1 MALVKECDLYGS
13 LEPFEIWNLYGGDH
27 LEDGQAL
34 YFFTRLKK
42 VSVNDSRICR
52 RAGSGTWA
60 GEDSGDRIMSAGNV
74 VGFKKRFRYE
84 NHGSPHGGDW
94 IMHEF
99 AIDSSLLRQHQNPDD
114 DIVLCR
120 MKKNLLSKKNKF
132 KQYCINS
139 EPSKRSKI
147 EPVPIVVQQD
157 IQVFESEEE
166 LVDTRLMFDPQELF
180 SSLDQVPLLQE
191 SAQESGF
198 ISSTI
203 EVEDDLIWDDML
215 KDV

>member
-1 MALVKECDLYGS
+1 MVDFPISVGYRFLPTDTELVSYYLFNKLETELPFNDLEMALVKECDLYGS
-13 LEPFEIWNLYGGDH
+13 LDPFEVWNLYGGDH

-42 VSVNDSRICR
+42 VSVNGSRICR
-52 RAGSGTWA
+52 RVGSGTWA

-84 NHGSPHGGDW
+84 NHGSPHDGDW

-114 DIVLCR
+114 NIVLCR
-120 MKKNLLSKKNKF
+120 MKKNLLSKKNNF

-147 EPVPIVVQQD
+147 EPVPIAVQQD
-157 IQVFESEEE
+157 IQ
-166 LVDTRLMFDPQELF
+166 
-180 SSLDQVPLLQE
+180 SLNPKRNLWIQD
-191 SAQESGF
+191 
-198 ISSTI
+198 
-203 EVEDDLIWDDML
+203 
-215 KDV
+215 